1 MGCGHYYEPTV
12 TGDTAFA
19 VDANAVKYGPG
30 VLREI
35 GDDAQALGMTRVML
49 LTDRGV
55 ATTKHVALVREAL
68 QHAGIDVVV
77 YDEVA
82 VEPTDTSFLAAAKA
96 AADGKFDGY
105 VAVGGGS
112 VIDTAKAA
120 NLYATYPADL
130 LDYVN
135 PPIGRGL
142 PVPGPLKPLIACPT
156 TSGTG
161 SECTPIAIFDYSAMH
176 AKTGIVSR
184 RLRPTLGLVDPD
196 VASTLPAMVVACSG
210 FDVLS
215 HAVESYTA
223 LPYTRRTKPDRPRLR
238 PASQGANPYSDVA
251 CAEAMR
257 LTGQYIVRAVND
269 ANDHEARE
277 RMMFAATLA
286 GIGFGN
292 AGCHAPHGM
301 SYSVSG
307 LVKTFRS
314 EGYPEKALVPHG
326 MSVVLN
332 SPAVFRFTAR
342 ACPERHHEAAAMLG
356 AAHAKDANAGS
367 EEEAGKLLADT
378 ILGLMKATGI
388 PNGLSAI
395 GYSEGDIGALAKG
408 AFPQHRLLKNAPR
421 EISLTDLEGMY
432 RDALRYW

>member
-1 MGCGHYYEPTV
+1 MACGHYYPFTEG
-12 TGDTAFA
+12 GDTAFA

-35 GDDAQALGMTRVML
+35 GDDAQVLGMTRVML
-49 LTDRGV
+49 LTDPALAG
-55 ATTKHVALVREAL
+55 TEHVAVVQEAL
-68 QHAGIDVVV
+68 AKAGVEVIL
-77 YDEVA
+77 YDNVT
-82 VEPTDTSFLAAAKA
+82 VEPTDASFKEAAGFAT
-96 AADGKFDGY
+96 DGKFDGY

-112 VIDTAKAA
+112 VMDTAKAA
-120 NLYATYPADL
+120 NLYATYPPGDF

-135 PPIGRGL
+135 PPIGKGRM
-142 PVPGPLKPLIACPT
+142 VPGPLEPLIACPT

-161 SECTPIAIFDYSAMH
+161 SECTPIAIFDYEAMH

-184 RLRPTLGLVDPD
+184 RIRPALGIVDPE
-196 VASTLPAMVVACSG
+196 VTKTLPATVVACSG

-223 LPYTRRTKPDRPRLR
+223 LPYTKRARPDAPRLR
-238 PASQGANPYSDVA
+238 PASQGANPYSDIA

-257 LTGQYIVRAVND
+257 LTGRFIVRAVND
-269 ANDHEARE
+269 AKDEEARE

-307 LVKTFRS
+307 MVKGFRAK
-314 EGYPEKALVPHG
+314 GYPEKPLVPHG

-332 SPAVFRFTAR
+332 APAVFRFTAE
-342 ACPERHHEAAAMLG
+342 ACPERHLEAAGLLG
-356 AAHAKDANAGS
+356 AATTDVDLKDAGR
-367 EEEAGKLLADT
+367 LLADT
-378 ILGLMKATGI
+378 IMTLMKATGM
-388 PNGLSAI
+388 PNGLSGV
-395 GYSEGDIGALAKG
+395 GYSEADIDGLARG
-408 AFPQHRLLKNAPR
+408 AFPQKRLLANAPR
-421 EISLTDLEGMY
+421 EITMGDLRSIY
-432 RDALRYW
+432 RDALKYW

>member
-1 MGCGHYYEPTV
+1 MGCGHYYADI

-19 VDANAVKYGPG
+19 VDTNALKYGSG

-35 GDDAQALGMTRVML
+35 GDDAQVLGMTRIML
-49 LTDRGV
+49 LTDRDL
-55 ATTKHVALVREAL
+55 AKTAHVAVVCEAL
-68 QHAGIDVVV
+68 GAAGVDVVV

-82 VEPTDTSFLAAAKA
+82 VEPTDTSFLRAAAA
-96 AADGKFDGY
+96 ARDGRFNGY

-130 LDYVN
+130 LEYVN
-135 PPIGRGL
+135 PPIGRGK
-142 PVPGPLKPLIACPT
+142 PVPGPLPPLIACPT

-161 SECTPIAIFDYSAMH
+161 SECTPIAIFDYTAMH

-184 RLRPTLGLVDPD
+184 RMRPALGLVDPD
-196 VASTLPAMVVACSG
+196 VTSTLPSTVVACSG

-215 HAVESYTA
+215 HAVESFTA
-223 LPYTRRTKPDRPRLR
+223 LPYTKRAKPAQPRLR

-251 CAEAMR
+251 CTEAMR
-257 LTGQYIVRAVND
+257 LTGEYIVRAVND
-269 ANDHEARE
+269 PKDTEARE
-277 RMMFAATLA
+277 RMMFASTLA

-307 LVKTFRS
+307 LVKSFHAS
-314 EGYPEKALVPHG
+314 GYPEKPLVPHG

-332 SPAVFRFTAR
+332 SPAVFRFTAH
-342 ACPERHHEAAAMLG
+342 ACPERHLEAARLLG
-356 AAHAKDANAGS
+356 ADASDVKNCSLEDAGR
-367 EEEAGKLLADT
+367 LLASA
-378 ILGLMKATGI
+378 ILRLMKATHI
-388 PNGLSAI
+388 PNGLQGV
-395 GYSEGDIGALAKG
+395 GYAEADIPELAKG
-408 AFPQHRLLKNAPR
+408 AFPQHRLLKNAPC
-421 EISLTDLEGMY
+421 EITLSDLEGIY